1 MNRQLA
7 QFVNNAHPGMNLA
20 ERTQVTFQL
29 EQRRAISNGIL
40 ETAGTTFLVLTVVK
54 GFGETGPVAKALVA
68 TAASVGLL
76 LTPVIVTGVQSLRL
90 PAANAAASMALCGA
104 ALFFMMAALP
114 WLPLFTLGSIIAMS
128 CSTGSIPLLTQ
139 VFRDNYPDAKR
150 GHYFARSVS
159 FRVLAA
165 GLFSFLAGWILTQ
178 TSAAAQNSLGSYRG
192 LLVIF
197 GLAFLGSWHCLRRLP
212 SSPLKGDAGG
222 HPFRALRY
230 ARSDRLFRHVLICW
244 MMMGFGNLMMIPIRV
259 DYLAN
264 PVYGLEKSE
273 FVIALL
279 TLVITNVFRLL
290 LNPFWGWMFDRI
302 NIFLLRAVLN
312 LFFAAGILVFF
323 NSNTMTG
330 MVIGQIFFGIAHA
343 GGDIAWG
350 MWVTKLAPANL
361 VADYMSVHTFITG
374 VRGVLAPL
382 IGFGVLASGLAI
394 GSLSYIS
401 AGMIILSAALLI
413 PTIRQTWKQIR
424 LDEN

>member
-1 MNRQLA
+1 MNRQPA

-29 EQRRAISNGIL
+29 EQRRSISNGIL

-54 GFGETGPVAKALVA
+54 GFGDTGPAAKALVA
-68 TAASVGLL
+68 ASASVGLL

-90 PAANAAASMALCGA
+90 PAAAAAARMALCGA
-104 ALFFMMAALP
+104 ALFFLVAAIP
-114 WLPLFTLGSIIAMS
+114 WLPLFVAGSIVAMS

-139 VFRDNYPDAKR
+139 IFRDNYPDTKR

-165 GLFSFLAGWILTQ
+165 VVFSFLAGWMLTQ
-178 TSAAAQNSLGSYRG
+178 TSAAGQTSLGSYRG

-197 GLAFLGSWHCLRRLP
+197 GLAFLGSWHCLRKLP
-212 SSPLKGDAGG
+212 SRPLEGDAGG

-230 ARSDRLFRHVLICW
+230 ARSDRLFRHALMCW
-244 MMMGFGNLMMIPIRV
+244 MIMGFGNLMMIPIRV

-264 PVYGLEKSE
+264 PVYGLEKNE

-279 TLVITNVFRLL
+279 TLVIPNVFRLL

-323 NSNTMTG
+323 NSNTMAW
-330 MVIGQIFFGIAHA
+330 MVTGQICFGIAHA

-350 MWVTKLAPANL
+350 LWVTKLAPPNR
-361 VADYMSVHTFITG
+361 VADYMSVHTFFTG
-374 VRGVLAPL
+374 VRGVLAPV
-382 IGFGVLASGLAI
+382 IGFSVLASGLAI
-394 GSLSYIS
+394 DSLSSMS
-401 AGMIILSAALLI
+401 AGLIVLSAILLI
-413 PTIRQTWKQIR
+413 PAIRCTRKSFRNNNI
-424 LDEN
+424 